1 MDVSPQ
7 GEETAAKMDHYELEL
22 ARREDELEDMRE
34 AERQENRFLLAII
47 AILAGGAGAALMLA
61 GTALL
66 AMLFVLSYPGMTNSA
81 QVSTAAP
88 VPVEVPTEVPTEVP
102 AEEPTEEPTEVPT
115 VMAALPSVQAAPGAT
130 EAPADASAG
139 EFPSGGLGLSRAEWE
154 SIYGPSIG
162 MVNGAARYAAD
173 DATTLDVIFLD
184 DMVQSIDWHTTQPIS
199 ADAAMASGQALLPA
213 DVSQTSSYA
222 PPERPEAM
230 VYVYASEALAQH
242 LGSDPKWWRSG
253 ETGTLLLQVDLTP
266 AGVNRLFVSTG
277 SAINSNAGSNP

>member
-1 MDVSPQ
+1 MDY
-7 GEETAAKMDHYELEL
+7 YELEL

-66 AMLFVLSYPGMTNSA
+66 AMLFVLSYPGITNPV
-81 QVSTAAP
+81 QVSTAAS
-88 VPVEVPTEVPTEVP
+88 VPAEVPAEVPTEVPTAV
-102 AEEPTEEPTEVPT
+102 AV
-115 VMAALPSVQAAPGAT
+115 LPSVQAAPAAN
-130 EAPADASAG
+130 EAPATASAS

-154 SIYGPSIG
+154 SMYGPPIG

-173 DATTLDVIFLD
+173 GATTLDVIFLD
-184 DMVQSIDWHTTQPIS
+184 DMVQSIDWQTTQPLS
-199 ADAAMASGQALLPA
+199 ADAAMTSGKALLPA

-230 VYVYASEALAQH
+230 VYLYSSEALALH
-242 LGSDPKWWRSG
+242 LGSDPKWWRGG

-266 AGVNRLFVSTG
+266 AGVNRLVVSTG
-277 SAINSNAGSNP
+277 STINSSAGSNP

>member
-1 MDVSPQ
+1 MDY
-7 GEETAAKMDHYELEL
+7 YELEL

-66 AMLFVLSYPGMTNSA
+66 AMLFVLSYPGITNSV

-88 VPVEVPTEVPTEVP
+88 MPVEVPTEVPTEVP
-102 AEEPTEEPTEVPT
+102 ADVPTEVPT
-115 VMAALPSVQAAPGAT
+115 VVAALPSVQADAGIT

-139 EFPSGGLGLSRAEWE
+139 EFPSGGLGLSRTEWE
-154 SIYGPSIG
+154 SMYGPSIG

-173 DATTLDVIFLD
+173 GATTLDVIFLD
-184 DMVQSIDWHTTQPIS
+184 DMVLSIDWQTTQPIS

-242 LGSDPKWWRSG
+242 LGSDPKWWRGG

>member
-7 GEETAAKMDHYELEL
+7 GEETAAKMDYYELEL

-66 AMLFVLSYPGMTNSA
+66 AMLFVLSYPGITNSV

-88 VPVEVPTEVPTEVP
+88 MPVEVPTEVP
-102 AEEPTEEPTEVPT
+102 AEEPADVPVEVPT
-115 VMAALPSVQAAPGAT
+115 AVAALPSVQAAPGAT

-154 SIYGPSIG
+154 SMYGPSIG

-173 DATTLDVIFLD
+173 GATTLDVIFLD
-184 DMVQSIDWHTTQPIS
+184 DMVLSIDWQTTQPIS

-242 LGSDPKWWRSG
+242 LGSDPKWWRGG